1 MSSWDDLNIKNPDGK
16 TQYIFGEP
24 DIEQHAVIFDM
35 LSEGEIHGLVD
46 GAASVYL
53 NSTPLMNE
61 DQWVDYGPRTTQ
73 KASIDITANSALRV
87 TVDSAEGF
95 FDGRTVTASDVHR
108 ICVYGAGESTTSK
121 SGNPTFAGTATTTP
135 TPLDTSIVTAS
146 SAFFESY
153 MKSTLMGSFPTAFTI
168 EGAGVDGSD
177 YTGLII
183 SIASTTVA
191 TVTPALRTTVTA
203 ASGAIAL
210 TSKVDSY
217 TASGDYCTLVDTNP
231 AKTSV
236 TNAYAQLYLPT
247 QVTYDTT
254 NANERWNFDNTGVG
268 LKLGTLTQTPITNLG
283 IQIPTAS
290 YLYAPN
296 TQIKQNSD
304 YKSVGTSVSGYKG
317 GSDGERF
324 SGQAQDTVVTA
335 VNVGVADASL
345 IDQLVVTFTFP
356 QGLFSTDGHDGAEGP
371 NWSEMQMWFEYQPNA
386 GDAFI
391 SKLVFGRSS
400 LNGEDPDKFGWGG
413 PHRQASNMFI
423 ISGKEKTAFS
433 EAFTID
439 TNQFQPYND
448 WRIRIKK
455 VNADNFR
462 KGKSDWTMSGITQ
475 LQTVEAQVMDNLSY
489 PSTAYAAVAY
499 DAKDFGS
506 PPTRQYH
513 IKGIK
518 VQVPTN
524 YITDDEAGAYEP
536 ASYNRNVTTGAD
548 AGTYQTWDGNLRG
561 DVSTFSSGHVNYNKV
576 YTNNPAWIFYDLCT
590 HPHYGLGNVVTD
602 KTLIDKYAL
611 YKIARYCD
619 ELVPDGKGS
628 TEPRFTFNGFI
639 TNTEEAYKVL
649 QDFASVF
656 RGMVY
661 WMNGKL
667 TPIQDRPKSPIY
679 TFNQTNVMEG
689 MFGYQGTSN
698 KQQPNQVAVSWNNP
712 DNKFLVEKE
721 IVEDV
726 EDIIESNQ
734 IKAKEMAAFA
744 CTSQGQARRF
754 GEWTLLTNKL
764 ENEIVSFQTSENAG
778 FLRPGDIINV
788 QDHKKKRVTFSGR
801 ISNGGTCDGYTIPL
815 DRSVILYPDS
825 IYTLHIIFGE
835 GGAYL
840 GQDAADIGGITYL
853 RNDLILKDKEGNDID
868 TQVKSVGVK
877 DDDGDKVR
885 IEWSEHARVEN
896 QIINKGSLS
905 GTIDATT
912 GAITVNNLFVIKGFS
927 GIPERESIWAIT
939 SDEKDGNEA
948 ENTHKTVQYRVVNIS
963 ENSEDKTYDISA
975 LLYDRSKFDQ
985 IESGYS
991 IYTPPYI
998 TQPSRLIAVP
1008 APRHITVALTGSSF
1022 GDDSAGGS
1030 LATNKIEISW
1040 DAPKTALVNETS
1052 KRSTL
1057 NGAINS
1063 IATTVVLADATDFTS
1078 SGYIKIDNEVIYY
1091 TGKSTNN
1098 LTGCTRGLFNTAK
1111 KSHINTSNVFQAQEI
1126 IYPDVLHYEVRHN
1139 IGEIYPKTV
1148 STNFQRLEVLNP
1160 KNGHYTV
1167 SVRTVN
1173 TDGQKSAYSTLKG
1186 SHTTPVAAPIG
1197 RISKLTRGGHMTGSF
1212 ILNTST
1218 GNVNT
1223 AADNYTFTNNKG
1235 KLHTV
1240 TSATTAQEIQAFSGL
1255 SSGGA
1260 GYLIHDSSDTTDPW
1274 KAVDLFTDN
1283 VVSNPSWGASTT
1295 LNEALDASETSI
1307 DVASAANLGESGTI
1321 RVDSEDIIYTGKSTN
1336 TLTGC
1341 TRGANDTTAATHSN
1355 GATVYYGLLNFSYWK
1370 EVGASNNGLTVA
1382 SGTVTVEA
1390 NQQKVTGSGTDFDGD
1405 FSQGDLIRL
1414 SSTDDYALR
1423 VDVVYGEV
1431 DSIMSDTLMYLKDAS
1446 PRAFSAG
1453 SYCYKQSWKPD
1464 FSADT
1469 ITAKITR
1476 TS

>member
-1 MSSWDDLNIKNPDGK
+1 MSYGWTGNVTAFPGAID
-16 TQYIFGEP
+16 IFMSPE
-24 DIEQHAVIFDM
+24 IEQHAVIFDM
-35 LSEGEIHGLVD
+35 ISEGEIDGLVD

-61 DQWVDYGPRTTQ
+61 NQWEKFAPRLTIT
-73 KASIDITANSALRV
+73 ASIDITANSAKRV
-87 TVDSAEGF
+87 TVNSTEGF
-95 FDGRTVTASDVHR
+95 FDGRTIASSEKHYMF
-108 ICVYGAGESTTSK
+108 IEGAGESTTSET
-121 SGNPTFAGTATTTP
+121 GNPTFSGTATF
-135 TPLDTSIVTAS
+135 IVT
-146 SAFFESY
+146 
-153 MKSTLMGSFPTAFTI
+153 
-168 EGAGVDGSD
+168 GAGETTITASADFFVAAMVRDGGSTHRRSIKITGAGPNGSD
-177 YTGLII
+177 YRGVIT
-183 SIASTTVA
+183 SINGARIA
-191 TVTPALRTTVTA
+191 TVMPGIETTVTA
-203 ASGAIAL
+203 ASGAMSHLSEIE
-210 TSKVDSY
+210 SY
-217 TASGDYCTLVDTNP
+217 TADSDYCTLAD
-231 AKTSV
+231 AAATSV
-236 TNAYAQLYLPT
+236 TNVLAQLYLPIED
-247 QVTYDTT
+247 TYDTT
-254 NANERWNFDNTGVG
+254 NADEKWNFDNTGIS
-268 LKLGTLTQTPITNLG
+268 LKVGTLTQTPITNLG

-290 YLYAPN
+290 YIYAPN

-304 YKSVGTSVSGYKG
+304 YKSVGTEASGYLG

-324 SGQAQDTVVTA
+324 SGKAGDTVIEATGQVA
-335 VNVGVADASL
+335 VADPSL
-345 IDQLVVTFTFP
+345 IDQIVVTFNFP
-356 QGLFSTDGHDGAEGP
+356 QGLFSIHGERADEGP
-371 NWSEMQMWFEYQPNA
+371 NWSELQMWFEYQPNA
-386 GDAFI
+386 GDAFV

-413 PHRQASNMFI
+413 PHEQASNMFI
-423 ISGKEKTAFS
+423 VSGREKTAFS

-439 TNQFQPYND
+439 TNQFQPFND
-448 WRIRIKK
+448 WKLRIKK
-455 VNADNFR
+455 VNADDFR
-462 KGKSDWTMSGITQ
+462 KGKKDWTMHGVTY
-475 LQTVEAQVMDNLSY
+475 LQTVEAQIMDNLSY
-489 PSTAYAAVAY
+489 PKTAYAAVAY
-499 DAKDFGS
+499 DAKDFGT

-524 YITDDEAGAYEP
+524 YITRDEGGANGS
-536 ASYNRNVTTGAD
+536 SYDRNVTTGVD
-548 AGTYQTWDGNLRG
+548 AGTFQTWDGNFRG
-561 DVSTFSSGHVNYNKV
+561 DVSIYSKGHVNYDRV

-590 HPHYGLGNVVTD
+590 HTHYGLGNIVTD
-602 KTLIDKYAL
+602 RTLIDKFAL

-619 ELVPDGKGS
+619 ELVPDGKGG

-639 TNTEEAYKVL
+639 TSTEEAYKVL

-656 RGMVY
+656 RGMVH
-661 WMNGKL
+661 WMNGQL
-667 TPIQDRPKSPIY
+667 TAIQDRPKSPIY
-679 TFNQTNVMEG
+679 TFNQTNIIEG
-689 MFGYQGTSN
+689 IFGYQGTST

-734 IKAKEMAAFA
+734 IKSKEMAAFA

-788 QDHKKKRVTFSGR
+788 QDHKKKSVTFSGR
-801 ISNGGTCDGYTIPL
+801 ISNSGTCDRYTIPL
-815 DRSVILYPDS
+815 DRTVTLYPDS

-840 GQDAADIGGITYL
+840 GQDSAAIGGITYL
-853 RNDLILKDKEGNDID
+853 RNDLILKDKEGDDID
-868 TQVKSVGVK
+868 TQVKSIGVK
-877 DDDGDKVR
+877 DDSNDKVR

-896 QIINKGSLS
+896 QIINKGVLS

-912 GAITVNNLFVIKGFS
+912 GAISINNLFVIDGFS
-927 GIPERESIWAIT
+927 GIPEREAIWAIT
-939 SDEKDGNEA
+939 SDERDGNEA
-948 ENTHKTVQYRVVNIS
+948 ENTHKTVQYRVISIS
-963 ENSEDKTYDISA
+963 ENVDDKTYDISA

-991 IYTPPYI
+991 IYTSPYTI
-998 TQPSRLIAVP
+998 QPSRLIAVP
-1008 APRHITVALTGSSF
+1008 APRHITVSFTKGSF
-1022 GDDSAGGS
+1022 GDESAGGS
-1030 LATNKIEISW
+1030 LETNIIIVSW
-1040 DAPKTALVNETS
+1040 EAPKSALVNDTS

-1063 IATTVVLADATDFTS
+1063 IATTIVLADATDFTS
-1078 SGYIKIDNEVIYY
+1078 SDAYIKIDNEVIHY
-1091 TGKSTNN
+1091 TSISGNN
-1098 LTGCTRGLFNTAK
+1098 LTSCTRGLFNTAR
-1111 KSHINTSNVFQAQEI
+1111 KSHINTSNVFQALEI
-1126 IYPDVLHYEVRHN
+1126 TYPDTSFYEVRHN
-1139 IGEIYPKTV
+1139 IGEAYPKTV
-1148 STNFQRLEVLNP
+1148 KANGQTLEILNP
-1160 KNGHYTV
+1160 KNGHYTI

-1173 TDGQKSAYSTLKG
+1173 TEGQKSAYSTLKG

-1197 RISKLTRGGHMTGSF
+1197 RIIKLVRGGHMTGNF
-1212 ILNTST
+1212 LLNTTS

-1255 SSGGA
+1255 SSGGV
-1260 GYLIHDSSDTTDPW
+1260 GYLVHDSSDTTDPW
-1274 KAVDLFTDN
+1274 KAVNLFTDN

-1295 LNEALDASETSI
+1295 LNEGLDTSETSI
-1307 DVASAANLGESGTI
+1307 DVASATNLGASGTI

-1341 TRGANDTTAATHSN
+1341 TRGANSTTAATHNN
-1355 GATVYYGLLNFSYWK
+1355 GATVYYGLLNFNYWK

-1382 SGTVTVEA
+1382 SGTVTVEV
-1390 NQQKVTGSGTDFDGD
+1390 NKQKVTGSSTNFDGD
-1405 FSQGDLIRL
+1405 FSQGDLVRL
-1414 SSTDDYALR
+1414 SSTNDYALR
-1423 VDVVYGEV
+1423 VDVVYGEI
-1431 DSIMSDTLMYLKDAS
+1431 DTIISDTEMYLKEAC

-1464 FSADT
+1464 FSEDT

>member
-1 MSSWDDLNIKNPDGK
+1 MS
-16 TQYIFGEP
+16 
-24 DIEQHAVIFDM
+24 HV
-35 LSEGEIHGLVD
+35 SE
-46 GAASVYL
+46 
-53 NSTPLMNE
+53 
-61 DQWVDYGPRTTQ
+61 
-73 KASIDITANSALRV
+73 
-87 TVDSAEGF
+87 
-95 FDGRTVTASDVHR
+95 
-108 ICVYGAGESTTSK
+108 
-121 SGNPTFAGTATTTP
+121 
-135 TPLDTSIVTAS
+135 
-146 SAFFESY
+146 
-153 MKSTLMGSFPTAFTI
+153 
-168 EGAGVDGSD
+168 
-177 YTGLII
+177 
-183 SIASTTVA
+183 IA
-191 TVTPALRTTVTA
+191 
-203 ASGAIAL
+203 
-210 TSKVDSY
+210 SY
-217 TASGDYCTLVDTNP
+217 TADSDYCTLETA

-236 TNAYAQLYLPT
+236 TNVLAQLYLPT
-247 QVTYDTT
+247 QETYDPT
-254 NANERWNFDNTGVG
+254 NHNERWNFDNTGMG
-268 LKLGTLTQTPITNLG
+268 LKCGTLTQTPVTNLG

-296 TQIKQNSD
+296 IQIKQNSD
-304 YKSVGTSVSGYKG
+304 YKSGGTGHG
-317 GSDGERF
+317 GTEGSADSERF
-324 SGQAQDTVVTA
+324 SGKAQDTVITA
-335 VNVGVADASL
+335 LQVGVAVAGN
-345 IDQLVVTFTFP
+345 IDQIIVTFVFP
-356 QGLFSTDGHDGAEGP
+356 QGLYSQDGGTGREGP
-371 NWSEMQMWFEYQPNA
+371 NWSEMQMWFEYQPNV
-386 GDAFI
+386 GDDFI
-391 SKLVFGRSS
+391 TKLVFGRSS
-400 LNGEDPDKFGWGG
+400 LGGEDPDKFGWGG
-413 PHRQASNMFI
+413 PHEQASNMFI
-423 ISGKEKTAFS
+423 ISGKETTGFS

-439 TNQFQPYND
+439 TNQFQPFND

-462 KGKSDWTMSGITQ
+462 KGKSDWNMYGTTH
-475 LQTVEAQVMDNLSY
+475 LQTVEAQVTDNLTY
-489 PSTAYAAVAY
+489 PMTAYAVVAY
-499 DAKDFGS
+499 DAQDFGS
-506 PPTRQYH
+506 PPSRQYH

-524 YITDDEAGAYEP
+524 YITRDEGGANG
-536 ASYNRNVTTGAD
+536 SSHNRNVTTGAD
-548 AGTYQTWDGNLRG
+548 AGTFQTWDGNFRG
-561 DVSTFSSGHVNYNKV
+561 DTNTFSSGHVNYNRV

-590 HPHYGLGNVVTD
+590 HTHYGLGNIVTD
-602 KTLIDKYAL
+602 RTLIDKYTL

-619 ELVPDGKGS
+619 ELVSDGKGG

-639 TNTEEAYKVL
+639 KTSEEAYKVL

-656 RGMVY
+656 RGIVH
-661 WMNGKL
+661 WMNGQL
-667 TPIQDRPKSPIY
+667 VAIQDRPKSPIY
-679 TFNQTNVMEG
+679 TFNQTNVIDG
-689 MFGYQGTSN
+689 VFGYQGTSN
-698 KQQPNQVAVSWNNP
+698 KQQPNQIVVSWNNP
-712 DNKFLVEKE
+712 GNKFLVEKE

-734 IKAKEMAAFA
+734 IKTNEMTAFA

-754 GEWTLLTNKL
+754 GEWALLTNKL
-764 ENEIVSFQTSENAG
+764 ENEIVSFATSENAG
-778 FLRPGDIINV
+778 YLRPGDIINV
-788 QDHKKKRVTFSGR
+788 QDHKKKSVTFSGR
-801 ISNGGTCDGYTIPL
+801 ISNSGTCDGYTIPL
-815 DRSVILYPDS
+815 DRNVTLYPDS

-840 GQDAADIGGITYL
+840 GQDSADIGGTTYL
-853 RNDLILKDKEGNDID
+853 RNDVIFKDREGNDVN
-868 TQVKSVGVK
+868 TQVKSIGVK
-877 DDDGDKVR
+877 DDDGDSVR

-905 GTIDATT
+905 GTIDDTT
-912 GAITVNNLFVIKGFS
+912 GAITVNNLFVIDGFS
-927 GIPERESIWAIT
+927 EAPERESIWAIT
-939 SDEKDGNEA
+939 SDERDGNEK
-948 ENTHKTVQYRVVNIS
+948 ENTHKTVQYRVVSIS

-975 LLYDRSKFDQ
+975 LLYDRSKFEQ
-985 IESGYS
+985 IESGYT

-998 TQPSRLIAVP
+998 LQPSRLIAVP
-1008 APRHITVALTGSSF
+1008 GPRHITVSFTSDSF
-1022 GDDSAGGS
+1022 GDESAGGS
-1030 LATNKIEISW
+1030 LETNKVIVSW
-1040 DAPKTALVNETS
+1040 EAPKSASVNDTS

-1098 LTGCTRGLFNTAK
+1098 LTGCTRGLFNTAR

-1126 IYPDVLHYEVRHN
+1126 IYPDVAFYEIRHN
-1139 IGEIYPKTV
+1139 IGETYPKTV
-1148 STNFQRLEVLNP
+1148 KSNGQTLEILNP

-1235 KLHTV
+1235 RLHTV

-1295 LNEALDASETSI
+1295 LNEALDDSETSI
-1307 DVASAANLGESGTI
+1307 DVASAANLGEAGTI
-1321 RVDSEDIIYTGKSTN
+1321 RVDSEDITYTGKSTN

-1341 TRGANDTTAATHSN
+1341 TRGSNSTTAAAHSN
-1355 GATVYYGLLNFSYWK
+1355 GVTVYYGLLNFSYWK
-1370 EVGASNNGLTVA
+1370 EIGASNNGLTLG
-1382 SGTVTVEA
+1382 SGTVTVEV
-1390 NQQKVTGSGTDFDGD
+1390 NKQEVTGSNTNFDGD

-1431 DSIMSDTLMYLKDAS
+1431 DSIMSDTKMYLKEAS

-1464 FSADT
+1464 FSEDT

>member
-1 MSSWDDLNIKNPDGK
+1 MSSWDKLNLASFPGALD
-16 TQYIFGEP
+16 IFMSPE
-24 DIEQHAVIFDM
+24 IEQHAVIFDM
-35 LSEGEIHGLVD
+35 ISEGEIHGLVD

-73 KASIDITANSALRV
+73 TASIDITANSAKRV
-87 TVDSAEGF
+87 TVASAEGF
-95 FDGRTVTASDVHR
+95 FDNRTIATGEVHR
-108 ICVYGAGESTTSK
+108 INIDGAGESTTSK
-121 SGNPTFAGTATTTP
+121 SGNPTFAGTGVSFETVY
-135 TPLDTSIVTAS
+135 DTSVITAS
-146 SAFFESY
+146 ADFFEAY
-153 MKSTLMGSFPTAFTI
+153 MKSTINGAFPKKFKI
-168 EGAGVDGSD
+168 EGAGWDGAD
-177 YTGLII
+177 YIGRII
-183 SIASTTVA
+183 VVTNSTTA
-191 TVTPALRTTVTA
+191 TVMPAIRTTVTA
-203 ASGAIAL
+203 APGAL
-210 TSKVDSY
+210 SHLSKIDSY
-217 TASGDYCTLVDTNP
+217 TPASDYCTLTTA

-236 TNAYAQLYLPT
+236 TNANAQSYVPT
-247 QVTYDTT
+247 QITYDTT

-268 LKLGTLTQTPITNLG
+268 LKLGTLTQEPITNLG

-290 YLYAPN
+290 YLYSPN

-317 GSDGERF
+317 GADGERF
-324 SGQAQDTVVTA
+324 SGKDQDTVVTA

-345 IDQLVVTFTFP
+345 IDQLIVTFNFP
-356 QGLFSTDGHDGAEGP
+356 QGLYSTDGHDGDEGP

-391 SKLVFGRSS
+391 SKLAFGRSS

-439 TNQFQPYND
+439 TTQFQPFND

-462 KGKSDWTMSGITQ
+462 KGKGDWTMTGSTF
-475 LQTVEAQVMDNLSY
+475 LQTVEAQVTDNLSY
-489 PSTAYAAVAY
+489 PRTAYAAVAY

-524 YITDDEAGAYEP
+524 YITRDEAGSNS

-548 AGTYQTWDGNLRG
+548 AGTFQTWDGNFRG

-590 HPHYGLGNVVTD
+590 HSHYGLGSVVTD

-639 TNTEEAYKVL
+639 TSTEEAYKVL

-656 RGMVY
+656 RGMIY
-661 WMNGKL
+661 WMNGQL
-667 TPIQDRPKSPIY
+667 TAIQDRPKSPIY

-689 MFGYQGTSN
+689 VFGYQGTSN
-698 KQQPNQVAVSWNNP
+698 KQQPNQVAVTWNNP

-726 EDIIESNQ
+726 EDIIESQQ
-734 IKAKEMAAFA
+734 IKTKEMAAFA

-788 QDHKKKRVTFSGR
+788 QDHKKKKVTFSGR
-801 ISNGGTCDGYTIPL
+801 ISNSGACDEYTIPL
-815 DRSVILYPDS
+815 DRSIILYPDS

-840 GQDAADIGGITYL
+840 GQDSADIGGITYL

-868 TQVKSVGVK
+868 TQIKSTEVK
-877 DDDGDKVR
+877 DDSDDEVR

-912 GAITVNNLFVIKGFS
+912 GAITVNSLFVIKGFS
-927 GIPERESIWAIT
+927 GTPERESIWAIT
-939 SDEKDGNEA
+939 SDEKDGNEV

-963 ENSEDKTYDISA
+963 ENLEDRTYDISA

-998 TQPSRLIAVP
+998 IQPSRLIAVP
-1008 APRHITVALTGSSF
+1008 APRHITVALTGNSF

-1078 SGYIKIDNEVIYY
+1078 SGYIKIDNEVIHY

-1111 KSHINTSNVFQAQEI
+1111 KSHINTSNVFQALEI
-1126 IYPDVLHYEVRHN
+1126 IYPDTSFYEVRHN
-1139 IGEIYPKTV
+1139 IGESYPKTV
-1148 STNFQRLEVLNP
+1148 RANGQRLEILHP

-1173 TDGQKSAYSTLKG
+1173 TDGQKSAFTTLKG

-1295 LNEALDASETSI
+1295 LAEALDASETSI
-1307 DVASAANLGESGTI
+1307 DVASATNLGDSGTI

-1341 TRGANDTTAATHSN
+1341 TRGSNSTTAATHSN

-1390 NQQKVTGSGTDFDGD
+1390 NKQKVTGSSTNFDGD

-1414 SSTDDYALR
+1414 SSTNDYALR